1 MRKDRSA
8 IADEILKFHRCG
20 KILPH
25 LQNLREEDFAKPS
38 FEILSEAR
46 TARTLADKF
55 RPFGFY
61 FHFKIYGTKR
71 CGRSTGATLAKSA
84 LKQAPSMI
92 LAPNAARAHDM

>member
-1 MRKDRSA
+1 MTIRILVILTESA
-8 IADEILKFHRCG
+8 RCKFHSRFKIPYLG

-25 LQNLREEDFAKPS
+25 LRNLREEDFAKRD

-71 CGRSTGATLAKSA
+71 GA
-84 LKQAPSMI
+84 I
-92 LAPNAARAHDM
+92 

>member
-1 MRKDRSA
+1 M
-8 IADEILKFHRCG
+8 IAYEILKFDHRFKFHRRG

-25 LQNLREEDFAKPS
+25 LQNLREEDFAKRD

-55 RPFGFY
+55 RSFGFY

-71 CGRSTGATLAKSA
+71 GA
-84 LKQAPSMI
+84 I
-92 LAPNAARAHDM
+92 

>member
-1 MRKDRSA
+1 M
-8 IADEILKFHRCG
+8 IAYEILKFHHRFKFHRRG

-25 LQNLREEDFAKPS
+25 LQNLREEDFAKRD

-55 RPFGFY
+55 RSFGFY

-71 CGRSTGATLAKSA
+71 GA
-84 LKQAPSMI
+84 I
-92 LAPNAARAHDM
+92 